1 MSAKTGQREL
11 AEVRSRLIE
20 RDLAITRVIADLRLM
35 SGRQLEELFF
45 VAANRE
51 SDDSSSRATRRTLAQ
66 LVDHRILVRLERQI
80 GGVRAGSKAF
90 VYGLGPVGHRLLER
104 TGPRPRYREPGALF
118 VEHTLAIAQL
128 VVTVTTA
135 ARRGDCEVISWQGE
149 PKCWRTF
156 STAGGRATLLPDLY
170 LSLGNGAYEYRY
182 FVEIDR
188 NTEHLPAIVTKAQLY
203 NRYYRSGREQSRDE
217 LFPTVLFVTTDGER
231 ARAIGRALQTTRGL
245 TSNLF
250 AVTTDSEALKVLLGA
265 NS

>member
-1 MSAKTGQREL
+1 MSARTGQREL
-11 AEVRSRLIE
+11 AEVRSRLTG
-20 RDLAITRVIADLRLM
+20 RDLAITSMVADLRLM

-45 VAANRE
+45 VAANQE

-66 LVDHRILVRLERQI
+66 LVDQRILVRLERQI

-128 VVTVTTA
+128 IVNVTA
-135 ARRGDCEVISWQGE
+135 AARQGTCELINWQGE

-156 STAGGRATLLPDLY
+156 SAAGGRVTLRPDLY
-170 LSLGNGAYEYRY
+170 LSLGVGEYEYRY

-188 NTEHLPAIVTKAQLY
+188 DSEHLPAIVRKAQLY

-217 LFPTVLFVTTDGER
+217 LFPTVLFVATDAAR

-245 TSNLF
+245 TSKLF
-250 AVTTDSEALKVLLGA
+250 AVTTDNEALKVLLGA
-265 NS
+265 SS